1 MLRRLTTI
9 GLVITG
15 FLVTASAS
23 SALTLGNTA
32 PPGGSST
39 GPCPASAILVW
50 QSTTDSSYNYAVPA
64 GGGSITSWSIN
75 TAGDT
80 SGASVT
86 FVVIRPGAGT
96 YTAVA
101 TDTETLPT
109 PLPPV
114 ATFTLAHPIT
124 VVSGDTLGL
133 WSAGTVGCYF
143 SGGALTASDT
153 ISGATA
159 ATAPSAGNQYSIL
172 PGAPPDSVLNVSATL
187 AQAQDIALT
196 GVAAPAAVPTGSGA
210 AYGFT
215 VTNAG
220 PATGD
225 ITFTDAIPSG
235 LKVIAAAA
243 DSGTCA
249 TTGQTVTCTISGLSP
264 GGTAQVW
271 IVVSA
276 ASAGSYPDSAAVT
289 GSLSDPTPA
298 DNSATATLTVI
309 SPPVPLPVPRPS
321 CKTVNLAGAPLA
333 LAKAAIPALNCSV
346 GKTTKK
352 SSKKVHKGFVI
363 STSPGPGKTLAN
375 GTKVNIVVSSGPP
388 KKKKKKK

>member
-9 GLVITG
+9 VLVFSG
-15 FLVTASAS
+15 FLATASAA

-32 PPGGSST
+32 LPSGASTSGCPGG
-39 GPCPASAILVW
+39 ILVW
-50 QSTTDSSYNYAVPA
+50 QSTTDASYKYVVPA
-64 GGGSITSWSIN
+64 GGGTITSWSIG
-75 TAGDT
+75 TAGDA

-96 YTAVA
+96 YTVVA

-109 PLPPV
+109 PLPAV

-124 VVSGDTLGL
+124 AAPGDTLGL
-133 WSAGTVGCYF
+133 WSASSVGCYF
-143 SGGALTASDT
+143 SGGALTASDM
-153 ISGATA
+153 ILGGAA
-159 ATAPSAGNQYSIL
+159 ATAPAAGNQYSSI
-172 PGAPPDSVLNVSATL
+172 GGPPNSTMNVSANLDQTH
-187 AQAQDIALT
+187 DVGVT
-196 GVAAPAAVPTGSGA
+196 GVAAPASVTTGSGA
-210 AYGFT
+210 AYGFN

-220 PATGD
+220 PSTGD

-235 LKVIAAAA
+235 LKITAAAA
-243 DSGTCA
+243 DLGTCT
-249 TTGQTVTCTISGLSP
+249 TTGQTVTCTISGLP
-264 GGTAQVW
+264 VGGAAQVW

-276 ASAGSYPDSAAVT
+276 ASVGSYPDSAAVT
-289 GSLSDPTPA
+289 TSFSDPTPA
-298 DNSATATLTVI
+298 DNSATATLTVTA
-309 SPPVPLPVPRPS
+309 PPVAPPPS
-321 CKTVNLAGAPLA
+321 CKTLNLAGAPLA

-352 SSKKVHKGFVI
+352 SSKKIRKGFVI
-363 STSPGPGKTLAN
+363 STSPGSGKTLAN